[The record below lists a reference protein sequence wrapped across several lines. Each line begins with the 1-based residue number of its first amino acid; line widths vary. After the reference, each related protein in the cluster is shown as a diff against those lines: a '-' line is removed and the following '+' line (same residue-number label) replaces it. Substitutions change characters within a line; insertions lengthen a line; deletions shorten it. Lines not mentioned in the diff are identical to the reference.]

1 MANGFRRFLINF
13 RELFT
18 REEDLY
24 QAEKIVKRLYR
35 KNGSRDLKRAT
46 FYLRRFHRRL
56 ILRFTLV
63 SSLILIAVLVLAGML
78 ISHALGKSAGNGQQA
93 GSSGG
98 LTAVPAVS
106 ETESA
111 EEEPAAEETEDMTV
125 REVLLS
131 FTGDCTLGTDENFDQ
146 SRSFNAYYSENGG
159 AYFLERVRDVFAGDD
174 LTIIN
179 MEGTFTTSEDRADKT
194 YAFKGDP
201 SYVNV
206 LTTASVEAANLANN
220 HSSDYGKQSY
230 DDTIQV
236 LESNGITTFG
246 YDEVKVIGAGGV
258 KVGLMGIYEL
268 RDHLGRTEQVK
279 ENIAKLKEQGAEV
292 IVAVFHWGTEKETEP
307 DENQVTLAHLA
318 IDEGAD
324 IVVGHHPHVLQGL
337 ETYKGKT
344 IAYSL
349 GNFCF
354 GGNSNP
360 SDKDTMILQAKFTLT
375 GRKVT
380 EREITVIPC
389 SLSSAR
395 DYNNYQPVILAGD
408 EASRVRNKVNSL
420 SQGLDV
426 HPQAD

>member
-35 KNGSRDLKRAT
+35 DSGSRELKRT
-46 FYLRRFHRRL
+46 LLYLRRFHRRL

-63 SSLILIAVLVLAGML
+63 SSLILIAILVLAGMM
-78 ISHALGKSAGNGQQA
+78 ISHALGKSAGKGQGA
-93 GSSGG
+93 DSSGTVT
-98 LTAVPAVS
+98 TAPVITETDSSEETPA
-106 ETESA
+106 EA
-111 EEEPAAEETEDMTV
+111 ETEDLTV

-159 AYFLERVRDVFAGDD
+159 AYFLERVRDIFAGDD
-174 LTIIN
+174 LTVIN
-179 MEGTFTTSEDRADKT
+179 MEGTFTTSEDRAEKT

-230 DDTIQV
+230 DDTVQI

-246 YDEVKVIGAGGV
+246 YDEVKVVGAGGV
-258 KVGLMGIYEL
+258 KIGLTGIYEL
-268 RDHLGRTEQVK
+268 RDHMGRTDQVK

-292 IVAVFHWGTEKETEP
+292 IVVVFHWGTEKETEP
-307 DENQVTLAHLA
+307 NENQVALAHLA
-318 IDEGAD
+318 VDEGAD

-337 ETYKGKT
+337 ETYKGRT

-375 GRKVT
+375 GEKVS
-380 EREITVIPC
+380 EREITIIPC

-395 DYNNYQPVILAGD
+395 DYNNYQPVVLAGD
-408 EASRVRNKVNSL
+408 EAARVRSKINSL

-426 HPQAD
+426 HPQED